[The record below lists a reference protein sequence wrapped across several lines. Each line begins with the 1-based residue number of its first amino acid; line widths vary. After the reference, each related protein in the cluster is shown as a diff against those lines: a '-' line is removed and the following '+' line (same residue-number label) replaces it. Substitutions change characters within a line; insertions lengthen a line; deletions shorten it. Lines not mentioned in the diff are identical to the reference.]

1 MSGFHGMAPQ
11 PISTLSMAFADGMS
25 IDTQVVFGMPS

>member
-11 PISTLSMAFADGMS
+11 PISTLSMAYADGMS